1 MSQRDLYEVLSVH
14 RSADQET
21 IKKAFRV
28 LALQHHPD
36 RNPGNKDAE
45 EKFREASTAYE
56 ILSDEQKRAAYDRYG
71 MHAFGQGMHDAGGFD
86 MGGFGGRGGFSDI
99 FEEMFRE
106 FTGGTSSS
114 HGSHKPQSARGSDL
128 KYELEITLE
137 EAFKGVSPEIKIQT
151 LITCDPC
158 HGSGSID
165 KSSVETCSKCHGSG
179 KQRLQQGFFM
189 VERTCV
195 SCQGTGA
202 TIKNPCPSCNGQ
214 GRISKLKTLSINIPA
229 GVEDGIRLRIG
240 GEGEAGLRGGSSG
253 DLYVFIN
260 LKHHPFF
267 ERDGMNLYC
276 TVPLPMIKAAL
287 GDKIDVPTIEGGK
300 ATITVPEG
308 AQSGQTLRLKGKGMT
323 GLRTSSRGDLL
334 VQISVETPQNLSRKQ
349 KDLLREFDSQSK
361 AKKVSPKSESF
372 IQKMKTLWG

>member
-1 MSQRDLYEVLSVH
+1 MPQRDLYEILGVP

-21 IKKAFRV
+21 IKKAFRA
-28 LALQHHPD
+28 LALKYHPD
-36 RNPGNKDAE
+36 RNPGNKEKE

-71 MHAFGQGMHDAGGFD
+71 MNAFGQGAHDAGGFG
-86 MGGFGGRGGFSDI
+86 MGGFADI

-106 FTGGTSSS
+106 FTGGTAGTY
-114 HGSHKPQSARGSDL
+114 GSRTPQSARGADL
-128 KYELEITLE
+128 KYELTLTLE
-137 EAFKGVSPEIKIQT
+137 EAFKGAHPEIKIQT
-151 LITCDPC
+151 LITCEPC
-158 HGSGSID
+158 LGSGSLD
-165 KSSVETCSKCHGSG
+165 KSSVEVCAKCHGSG

-202 TIKNPCPSCNGQ
+202 TIKNPCTSCHGQ
-214 GRISKLKTLSINIPA
+214 GRISKSKTISINVPA
-229 GVEDGIRLRIG
+229 GVEEGIRLRIS
-240 GEGEAGLRGGSSG
+240 GEGEAGLRGGIPG

-260 LKHHPFF
+260 IKPHPFF
-267 ERDGMNLYC
+267 EREGMNLYC

-308 AQSGQTLRLKGKGMT
+308 TQSGQTLRLKGKGMT
-323 GLRTSSRGDLL
+323 ALRTSSRGDLL
-334 VQISVETPQNLSRKQ
+334 IEISVETPQNLTRKQ
-349 KDLLREFDSQSK
+349 KELLREFDSQSK

-372 IQKMKTLWG
+372 LQKMKSLWG